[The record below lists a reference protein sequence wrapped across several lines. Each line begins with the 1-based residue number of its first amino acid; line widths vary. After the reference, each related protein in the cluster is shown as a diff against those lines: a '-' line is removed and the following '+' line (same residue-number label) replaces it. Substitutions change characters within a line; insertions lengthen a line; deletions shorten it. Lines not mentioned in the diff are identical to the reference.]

1 MKNNKRVWKLF
12 ILVSIF
18 TLVLTVSLT
27 LGFSVFAAEEET
39 AEATQE
45 VTKTTEK
52 FIDWVKNLDM
62 SAIKGYAAGIIA
74 YLSGNLLLILGLAIK
89 LVLGKTQQIKN
100 EKFYQDLMAKM
111 DAEHKKQME
120 EQAASFENKLE
131 SISNAITDEL
141 KRQNSEKRINAK
153 ESVEQMRKHLDDINI
168 ELDK

>member
-18 TLVLTVSLT
+18 TLVLTLSLT

-39 AEATQE
+39 AQATQPA
-45 VTKTTEK
+45 TDK

-62 SAIKGYAAGIIA
+62 SAIKGYAAGLIA
-74 YLSGNLLLILGLAIK
+74 YLSANLLVILGLAIK
-89 LVLGKTQQIKN
+89 LVLGKAQQIKN
-100 EKFYQDLMAKM
+100 EKFYQELEAKM
-111 DAEHKKQME
+111 SEEHKKQMQDLADDFTKE
-120 EQAASFENKLE
+120 LE
-131 SISNAITDEL
+131 SINQTIVDEL

>member
-18 TLVLTVSLT
+18 TFVLTMSLT
-27 LGFSVFAAEEET
+27 LGFNVFAAEEET
-39 AEATQE
+39 AQATQPA
-45 VTKTTEK
+45 TEK

-62 SAIKGYAAGIIA
+62 SAIKGYAAGLIA
-74 YLSGNLLLILGLAIK
+74 YLSANLLVILGLAIK
-89 LVLGKTQQIKN
+89 LVLGKAQQVKN
-100 EKFYQDLMAKM
+100 EQFYKELEAKM
-111 DAEHKKQME
+111 SEEHKKQMQE
-120 EQAASFENKLE
+120 LADGFTKELE
-131 SISNAITDEL
+131 SINQTIVDEL

>member
-39 AEATQE
+39 TQAAQQPATD
-45 VTKTTEK
+45 K

-62 SAIKGYAAGIIA
+62 SAIKGYAAGLIA
-74 YLSGNLLLILGLAIK
+74 YLSANLLVILGLAIK
-89 LVLGKTQQIKN
+89 IILGKTQQIKN
-100 EKFYQDLMAKM
+100 EKFYQELEAKM
-111 DAEHKKQME
+111 SEEHKKQMQE
-120 EQAASFENKLE
+120 LADGFTKELE
-131 SISNAITDEL
+131 SINQTIVDEL

>member
-1 MKNNKRVWKLF
+1 MKNKRVWKLF
-12 ILVSIF
+12 TLISIF

-39 AEATQE
+39 AQATQPA
-45 VTKTTEK
+45 TDK

-62 SAIKGYAAGIIA
+62 SAIKGYAAGLIA
-74 YLSGNLLLILGLAIK
+74 YLSANLLVILGLAIK
-89 LVLGKTQQIKN
+89 LILGKAQQIKN
-100 EKFYQDLMAKM
+100 EKFYQELEAKM
-111 DAEHKKQME
+111 SEEHKKQMQE
-120 EQAASFENKLE
+120 LADGFTKELE
-131 SISNAITDEL
+131 SISNAVTDEL

>member
-39 AEATQE
+39 TQATQPA
-45 VTKTTEK
+45 TEK

-62 SAIKGYAAGIIA
+62 SAIKGYAAGLIA
-74 YLSGNLLLILGLAIK
+74 YLSANLLVILGLAIK
-89 LVLGKTQQIKN
+89 IILGKTQQIKN
-100 EKFYQDLMAKM
+100 EKFYQELEAKM
-111 DAEHKKQME
+111 SEEHKKQMQE
-120 EQAASFENKLE
+120 LADGFTKELE
-131 SISNAITDEL
+131 SINQTIVDEL

>member
-45 VTKTTEK
+45 AAKTTEK

-62 SAIKGYAAGIIA
+62 SAIRGYATGLIA
-74 YLSGNLLLILGLAIK
+74 YLSANLLLILGLVIK
-89 LVLGKTQQIKN
+89 IVLSKTQQIKN

-111 DAEHKKQME
+111 DAEHQKKME

>member
-39 AEATQE
+39 AQAAQPA
-45 VTKTTEK
+45 TEK

-62 SAIKGYAAGIIA
+62 SAIKGYAAGLIA
-74 YLSGNLLLILGLAIK
+74 YLSANLLVILGLAIK
-89 LVLGKTQQIKN
+89 IILGKTQQIKN
-100 EKFYQDLMAKM
+100 EKFYQELEAKM
-111 DAEHKKQME
+111 SEEHKKQMQE
-120 EQAASFENKLE
+120 LADGFTKELE
-131 SISNAITDEL
+131 SINQTIVDEL

>member
-12 ILVSIF
+12 ILISIF

-27 LGFSVFAAEEET
+27 LGFNVFAAEEET
-39 AEATQE
+39 AQATQPA
-45 VTKTTEK
+45 TDK

-62 SAIKGYAAGIIA
+62 SAIKGYAAGLIA
-74 YLSGNLLLILGLAIK
+74 YLSANLLVILGLAIK

-100 EKFYQDLMAKM
+100 EQFYKELEAKM
-111 DAEHKKQME
+111 SEEHKKQMQE
-120 EQAASFENKLE
+120 LTEGFTKELE
-131 SISNAITDEL
+131 SINQAIVDEL

>member
-1 MKNNKRVWKLF
+1 MKNKRVWKLF

-39 AEATQE
+39 TQ
-45 VTKTTEK
+45 TAQPATEK

-62 SAIKGYAAGIIA
+62 SAIKGYAAGLIA
-74 YLSGNLLLILGLAIK
+74 YLSANLLVILGLAIK
-89 LVLGKTQQIKN
+89 LVLGKAQQIKN
-100 EKFYQDLMAKM
+100 EQFYKELEAKM
-111 DAEHKKQME
+111 SEEHKKQMQE
-120 EQAASFENKLE
+120 LADGFTKELE
-131 SISNAITDEL
+131 SINQTIVDEL

>member
-18 TLVLTVSLT
+18 TLVLTLSLT

-39 AEATQE
+39 TQAAQPATD
-45 VTKTTEK
+45 K

-62 SAIKGYAAGIIA
+62 SAIKGYAAGLIA
-74 YLSGNLLLILGLAIK
+74 YLSANLLVILGLAIK
-89 LVLGKTQQIKN
+89 LVLGKAQQIKN
-100 EKFYQDLMAKM
+100 EKFYQELEAKM
-111 DAEHKKQME
+111 SEEHKKQMQE
-120 EQAASFENKLE
+120 LTDGFTKELE
-131 SISNAITDEL
+131 SINQTIVDEL

>member
-1 MKNNKRVWKLF
+1 MMKNNKRVWKLF

-27 LGFSVFAAEEET
+27 LGFNVFADGEET
-39 AEATQE
+39 AQATQPA
-45 VTKTTEK
+45 TDK

-62 SAIKGYAAGIIA
+62 SAIKGYAAGLIA
-74 YLSGNLLLILGLAIK
+74 YLSANLLVILGLAIK
-89 LVLGKTQQIKN
+89 LVLGKAQQIKN
-100 EKFYQDLMAKM
+100 EQFYKELEAKM
-111 DAEHKKQME
+111 SEEHKKQMQE
-120 EQAASFENKLE
+120 LADGFTKELE
-131 SISNAITDEL
+131 SINQTIVDEL